1 MILLTSSLS
10 SAQKCAGALE
20 EATGE
25 PTVVAAAL
33 PDALA
38 KLQAQEF
45 SAVVLDQLLLD
56 AEPDDAEVVLKHLG
70 GAVPVYLNFA
80 LANLDRVTREL
91 RAALSRRNREVIA
104 AKREAEQ
111 ALRHELNEKMTAL
124 MLSCEMALQVP
135 NLPELA
141 ETKMRAVD
149 ALAKEMR
156 EKLGV

>member
-10 SAQKCAGALE
+10 SAQKCATALE
-20 EATGE
+20 EATAE
-25 PTVVAAAL
+25 PIVVAAAL

-45 SAVVLDQLLLD
+45 SAVVFDQLLLD
-56 AEPDDAEVVLKHLG
+56 AAPDDAEVVLKHLG

-80 LANLDRVTREL
+80 LASQDRVIREL
-91 RAALSRRNREVIA
+91 RAALSRRNRELIA

-111 ALRHELNEKMTAL
+111 SLRHELNEKMTAL

-135 NLPELA
+135 DLPELA